1 MKKSLPIHLFIQK
14 KNIIEH
20 LSSLCEPKREDRAW
34 LVLEEMR
41 LRWSDQKEMIR
52 HEFRAVCRAQSDLQ
66 QSDISLAVQ
75 WRRSL
80 KEARMAAER
89 QMMGSSGGGE
99 KWQDMDAL

>member
-1 MKKSLPIHLFIQK
+1 MKKVCPSIYSFK

-20 LSSLCEPKREDRAW
+20 LSSLCEPKREERAW

-52 HEFRAVCRAQSDLQ
+52 HEIRAVCRAQSDLQ

-75 WRRSL
+75 WRRS
-80 KEARMAAER
+80 
-89 QMMGSSGGGE
+89 
-99 KWQDMDAL
+99 